1 MSSNV
6 TSGLDT
12 KLRTLKN
19 SRCLC
24 CFVLLLGAMLVE
36 LQDIRNSM
44 SLTFGGRGS
53 YLPFYSYNL
62 GGWTPPVYYVLKKWT
77 PPVDYN
83 LKKRGPTQT

>member
-1 MSSNV
+1 M
-6 TSGLDT
+6 
-12 KLRTLKN
+12 KKY
-19 SRCLC
+19 
-24 CFVLLLGAMLVE
+24 E
-36 LQDIRNSM
+36 KM

-83 LKKRGPTQT
+83 LKKGVPHKHESSQKKNKIHYKTASSIFLMFCLANL